1 MSEWVDSVDAKVD
14 TKGTL
19 EDHWKMRSLKKLGK
33 IANVNRVYTAESCH
47 LLLSQ
52 VQNSPS
58 DTKSRFLA
66 FPLSETQVHLYI
78 DIHFETKVF

>member
-33 IANVNRVYTAESCH
+33 IANVNRVYTAES
-47 LLLSQ
+47 
-52 VQNSPS
+52 
-58 DTKSRFLA
+58 K
-66 FPLSETQVHLYI
+66 FP
-78 DIHFETKVF
+78 K